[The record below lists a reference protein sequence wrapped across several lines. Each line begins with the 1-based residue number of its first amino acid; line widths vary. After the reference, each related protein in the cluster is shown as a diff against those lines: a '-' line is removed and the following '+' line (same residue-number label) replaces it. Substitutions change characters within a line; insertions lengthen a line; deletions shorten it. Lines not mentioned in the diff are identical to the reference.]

1 PAQGPPPSFRL
12 TQGRSGP
19 PRGRAESLRR
29 RADFDRVY
37 REGRRWVN
45 PLFVAFV
52 LPTKEGP
59 LRVGFVASRKVGNAV
74 QRNRAKRLLREVFRR
89 RGPKR
94 ELPVDLVL
102 VARGAILD
110 AGYGS
115 VEAQYLQGVG
125 RWFEKISRVPG

>member
-1 PAQGPPPSFRL
+1 VRKPV
-12 TQGRSGP
+12 
-19 PRGRAESLRR
+19 SLRS
-29 RADFDRVY
+29 RADFERVY

-52 LPTKEGP
+52 LLSKEGP
-59 LRVGFVASRKVGNAV
+59 LRVGFVASRKVGGAV
-74 QRNRAKRLLREVFRR
+74 ERNRAKRLLREVIRR
-89 RGPKR
+89 RGPKH
-94 ELPVDLVL
+94 ETAADVVL

-110 AGYGS
+110 ADYGS

>member
-1 PAQGPPPSFRL
+1 M
-12 TQGRSGP
+12 
-19 PRGRAESLRR
+19 
-29 RADFDRVY
+29 
-37 REGRRWVN
+37 N

-52 LPTKEGP
+52 LLRKEGP
-59 LRVGFVASRKVGNAV
+59 FRVGFVASRKVGNAV
-74 QRNRAKRLLREVFRR
+74 QRNRAKRLLREVLRR

-94 ELPVDLVL
+94 ELPVDAVL
-102 VARGAILD
+102 VARAAILD

>member
-1 PAQGPPPSFRL
+1 L
-12 TQGRSGP
+12 TQVRSGR
-19 PRGRAESLRR
+19 PRGRAETLRR
-29 RADFDRVY
+29 RADFERVY

-52 LPTKEGP
+52 LLTRDGP
-59 LRVGFVASRKVGNAV
+59 LRVGFVASRKVGGAV

-94 ELPVDLVL
+94 ALSVDVVL
-102 VARGAILD
+102 VARAPIVD
-110 AGYGS
+110 ADYAS
-115 VEAQYLQGVG
+115 VEAQYLQGLG